1 MVQLARAVVT
11 AFGLLATVDVFTNL
25 LAEGPTPQRV
35 VDALPALAVVV
46 GAVVVRG
53 LLQAAVGAVQAEL
66 VPRIE
71 QRAQDELYGGLV
83 DVELVAFDDADF
95 VTLVSGPSSR

>member
-1 MVQLARAVVT
+1 
-11 AFGLLATVDVFTNL
+11 
-25 LAEGPTPQRV
+25 

>member
-1 MVQLARAVVT
+1 MVQLATAVVT

-53 LLQAAVGAVQAEL
+53 LLQALFTLQA
-66 VPRIE
+66 
-71 QRAQDELYGGLV
+71 RAY
-83 DVELVAFDDADF
+83 ADGQG
-95 VTLVSGPSSR
+95 SHAGP